1 MAFDPWPKQP
11 TRPISC
17 TYCSFDKGKVR
28 WQFVRTRHLSMIHGY
43 NRRIKHLPGLLITF
57 MFGLSK
63 TVSILAASSGEH
75 VAVNA
80 SKGTE
85 GKSCF

>member
-1 MAFDPWPKQP
+1 
-11 TRPISC
+11 
-17 TYCSFDKGKVR
+17 
-28 WQFVRTRHLSMIHGY
+28 
-43 NRRIKHLPGLLITF
+43 

-63 TVSILAASSGEH
+63 TVSILAASGEH